1 MSDVVYGDYV
11 WECECGEPVNKF
23 VFLQAIMAV
32 LFRCIELARSD
43 VRVFELRTACVAKCA
58 RSMWLALVLLL
69 ASQVAHGQACFAVGI
84 SCQNSSV
91 RLGDVTE
98 RKVLK
103 VFEAFSAS
111 ESLKC
116 QTLPG
121 APDISLFCEKDGG
134 IQLQLQSDAERLWFV
149 SRAPFGLKG
158 KGTLRDFN
166 TRLASFLTSQFN
178 DAAETIRDTPPI
190 PKIDRFSGIFLSESR
205 ERFGTSTPG
214 EVRIEITRDGSAY
227 YMNYFRDGKQ
237 LFATQAEECDPRE
250 YPIIG
255 DDWID
260 ETVSG
265 LCTPAGHVQM
275 IFTMRGL
282 TVPEPMNPSRRRTF
296 KSHYYSHVQW
306 SFYAF
311 RKVH

>member
-1 MSDVVYGDYV
+1 MRQ
-11 WECECGEPVNKF
+11 F
-23 VFLQAIMAV
+23 VFLQTIVAV
-32 LFRCIELARSD
+32 LSRCVTLIRSD
-43 VRVFELRTACVAKCA
+43 IRVFELHAASVAKCC
-58 RSMWLALVLLL
+58 RSIWLSMVLFLISQ
-69 ASQVAHGQACFAVGI
+69 ASHGQACFAVGI

-98 RKVLK
+98 SKVLK

-121 APDISLFCEKDGG
+121 APHISLFCEKDGG

-158 KGTLRDFN
+158 KDTLRDFN

-178 DAAETIRDTPPI
+178 EAAETVRDTPPI
-190 PKIDRFSGIFLSESR
+190 PKVDRFSGTFLSESR
-205 ERFGTSTPG
+205 DRFGTSKPG

-265 LCTPAGHVQM
+265 LCTPTGHVQM
-275 IFTMRGL
+275 IFTKRGL